1 MIHEILAALSGSPG
15 DIITVQNDL
24 DSYDDQ
30 LEIFAVAPTVSF
42 VSSSERVAIN
52 RCVQTGYTFRWL
64 CRAVL
69 QRRTNPSLYVR
80 ALAHSVD
87 DAILTEYLDLLVV
100 IESDALSNP
109 GEVTVAHLQSRVRTF
124 DVVFS
129 VLRTIM
135 ETMELRRMAG
145 GQVLNLLHR
154 HSNTGMPDVK
164 LRLTKLA
171 NHVLGVFY
179 SQLVSWVSHG
189 VLVDDREEF
198 MITQRIDHF
207 EGGASSS
214 SNSSNS
220 SSSSSSSSSSTS
232 SSLSSSRDTVDDP
245 HLLSRTYNPIDSE
258 HEWNT
263 KYTLRL
269 SMVPTEYVRYSFAQ
283 KALFVGKA
291 MMVLKKL
298 DPRSLH
304 QCDSSTDGS
313 PPTTDSISTTFAS
326 RIEMLRGASEFPS
339 QPLEAAL
346 EEARVS
352 VNQRLWWLTVKV
364 AKLTEHLAAIKDY
377 FLLWRGE
384 FYQRLLVES
393 SDMLRMEK
401 SNARTMIDLNVG
413 PLRRAGATVGLEG
426 NVYFERFSLCLYSPE
441 FSIYNFQSID
451 THRLT
456 LIGQVET
463 KGGKEDGGM
472 LSEGISNEKSLCL
485 VGSGGGSSGGG
496 SSSGRSSGGG
506 GRRSL
511 SMDERRRNL
520 SFSSPSSPSSSST
533 SSSLSTSRRAGAA
546 WHTELMVVE
555 YGYDSIVQ
563 VTLHPSS
570 TISFVVQTDRLAAI
584 HSDPSTLESSFV
596 VSCTLSSDG
605 QVIVTKVTLRSKM
618 KSKENLTKLLFE
630 MVTEIGV
637 EEGVV
642 GEGVLEE
649 EEKEEKELDGPVHLR
664 LRVVQRRAA
673 SQQLDDM
680 CQVYMTSRRRKRGKR
695 RDSRRDS
702 AEESTTTRWR
712 PTQEE
717 GPPLVELP
725 LRLSDELS
733 LSPTAN
739 GGGAWIGLI
748 GTTTSRRNVLEAATT
763 SNEASSSRSGSSS
776 SRNTATNSTTN
787 PDDKRRVTVS
797 GWAFEAKP
805 KSTYYAHHHDEQKSG
820 TTTTSTTSNKSSLP
834 SDVGAALEG
843 RYRVAWPIHL
853 VVTQSS
859 LSKYNAMFQFLF
871 SVGRVSSSLRGTWA
885 LLMSLKS
892 TSKCAM
898 LTSRLRSRMAFLVDT
913 LQYYFHVDVIAS
925 QWHHFEAVLQETE
938 KTFDFDKVQKGHA
951 KFLAAISR
959 QCLLHVRTVR
969 SALDE
974 VLDTCNELC
983 NCVTNHLNDLDNQT
997 TQMEKIDV
1005 KFTRCSSYLFLVLSG
1020 ISEQLLLRL
1029 DFNEHY
1035 SNQASMLGGAVRM
1048 P

>member
-1 MIHEILAALSGSPG
+1 M
-15 DIITVQNDL
+15 
-24 DSYDDQ
+24 
-30 LEIFAVAPTVSF
+30 
-42 VSSSERVAIN
+42 
-52 RCVQTGYTFRWL
+52 
-64 CRAVL
+64 
-69 QRRTNPSLYVR
+69 
-80 ALAHSVD
+80 
-87 DAILTEYLDLLVV
+87 
-100 IESDALSNP
+100 
-109 GEVTVAHLQSRVRTF
+109 
-124 DVVFS
+124 
-129 VLRTIM
+129 
-135 ETMELRRMAG
+135 
-145 GQVLNLLHR
+145 
-154 HSNTGMPDVK
+154 
-164 LRLTKLA
+164 
-171 NHVLGVFY
+171 
-179 SQLVSWVSHG
+179 
-189 VLVDDREEF
+189 
-198 MITQRIDHF
+198 
-207 EGGASSS
+207 
-214 SNSSNS
+214 
-220 SSSSSSSSSSTS
+220 
-232 SSLSSSRDTVDDP
+232 
-245 HLLSRTYNPIDSE
+245 
-258 HEWNT
+258 
-263 KYTLRL
+263 
-269 SMVPTEYVRYSFAQ
+269 
-283 KALFVGKA
+283 
-291 MMVLKKL
+291 
-298 DPRSLH
+298 
-304 QCDSSTDGS
+304 
-313 PPTTDSISTTFAS
+313 
-326 RIEMLRGASEFPS
+326 
-339 QPLEAAL
+339 L
-346 EEARVS
+346 EE
-352 VNQRLWWLTVKV
+352 
-364 AKLTEHLAAIKDY
+364 
-377 FLLWRGE
+377 
-384 FYQRLLVES
+384 
-393 SDMLRMEK
+393 
-401 SNARTMIDLNVG
+401 
-413 PLRRAGATVGLEG
+413 
-426 NVYFERFSLCLYSPE
+426 
-441 FSIYNFQSID
+441 
-451 THRLT
+451 
-456 LIGQVET
+456 
-463 KGGKEDGGM
+463 
-472 LSEGISNEKSLCL
+472 
-485 VGSGGGSSGGG
+485 
-496 SSSGRSSGGG
+496 
-506 GRRSL
+506 
-511 SMDERRRNL
+511 
-520 SFSSPSSPSSSST
+520 
-533 SSSLSTSRRAGAA
+533 
-546 WHTELMVVE
+546 
-555 YGYDSIVQ
+555 
-563 VTLHPSS
+563 
-570 TISFVVQTDRLAAI
+570 
-584 HSDPSTLESSFV
+584 
-596 VSCTLSSDG
+596 
-605 QVIVTKVTLRSKM
+605 
-618 KSKENLTKLLFE
+618 
-630 MVTEIGV
+630 
-637 EEGVV
+637 EE
-642 GEGVLEE
+642 EE